1 MAGVDSALVRMDR
14 MSSHTNDCQTPIQ
27 MTATAPI
34 QMTATAPIQLKQQ
47 KVEEERDNSAL
58 ELRVAAV
65 EGGVEGGTARHPTPQ
80 QSRATACPIA
90 TALRLA

>member
-1 MAGVDSALVRMDR
+1 
-14 MSSHTNDCQTPIQ
+14 

-65 EGGVEGGTARHPTPQ
+65 EGGVEGGAL
-80 QSRATACPIA
+80 RATRPHNSH
-90 TALRLA
+90 ALPPVLSLPHCALLEVVRVVAVWAGGVRDVQCG